1 MIKIKR
7 ENYPYR
13 QAVVSVI
20 VDGNNMFLV
29 VQKLSYRDNEWSFAS
44 GGVEDNESPSEA
56 ILRELREE
64 LGVKS
69 FKIIAEAKTHYQY
82 EWPEKVIIE
91 QFHKLGK
98 YFRGQQ
104 LKYFLIKFLGNQ
116 SDIKPQEEEIRV
128 IKWITYDQLSSHL
141 LFPGQLESAEKVIK
155 EFNLSF

>member
-64 LGVKS
+64 L
-69 FKIIAEAKTHYQY
+69 
-82 EWPEKVIIE
+82 
-91 QFHKLGK
+91 
-98 YFRGQQ
+98 
-104 LKYFLIKFLGNQ
+104 
-116 SDIKPQEEEIRV
+116 
-128 IKWITYDQLSSHL
+128 
-141 LFPGQLESAEKVIK
+141 
-155 EFNLSF
+155 

>member
-13 QAVVSVI
+13 QSVISVI
-20 VDGNNMFLV
+20 VDDNNMFLV
-29 VQKLSYRDNEWSFAS
+29 VQKLSYKDNEWTFA
-44 GGVEDNESPSEA
+44 GGGIEENESPREA
-56 ILRELREE
+56 ILRELQEE

-69 FKIIAEAKTHYQY
+69 FKIIAEGKTHYKY
-82 EWPEKVIIE
+82 KWPDEVIIK

-104 LKYFLIKFLGNQ
+104 LKYFLIKFLGKK
-116 SDIKPQEEEIRV
+116 SDLKPQKEEIRL
-128 IKWITYDQLSSHL
+128 IKWISYEQLSQHL
-141 LFPGQLESAEKVIK
+141 IFPGQLKSAEKVIK

>member
-7 ENYPYR
+7 KNYPYR

-20 VDGNNMFLV
+20 VDNKNMLLL
-29 VQKLSYRDNEWSFAS
+29 VQKLSYRDNEWSFAG
-44 GGVEDNESPSEA
+44 GGVEDNESPREA
-56 ILRELREE
+56 ILRELKEE
-64 LGVKS
+64 LGTKS

-82 EWPEKVIIE
+82 EWPEKVIVE

-104 LKYFLIKFLGNQ
+104 QKYFLTKFSGNQ
-116 SDIKPQEEEIRV
+116 SDIKPQEEEIRS
-128 IKWITYDQLSSHL
+128 IKWIAYDQLPDHL
-141 LFPGQLESAEKVIK
+141 LFPGQLESAKKVIK